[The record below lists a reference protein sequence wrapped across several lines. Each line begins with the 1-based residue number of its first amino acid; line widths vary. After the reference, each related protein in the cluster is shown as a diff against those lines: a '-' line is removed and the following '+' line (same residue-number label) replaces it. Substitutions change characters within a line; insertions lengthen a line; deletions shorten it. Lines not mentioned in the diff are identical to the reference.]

1 MNIDLEMLN
10 AQVDALRIAYLGLLF
25 SLYPN
30 DPDRRWLARY
40 YFWQTERENLA
51 TLSYRVQTSS
61 HETDKIDRRRFQLQV
76 LMDVAY
82 IQGGL
87 EGFDIQRRIDPYS
100 FDLAMRVYSQ
110 TDGSEE
116 EMIRELDRIRP

>member
-1 MNIDLEMLN
+1 MNIDLELVK

-40 YFWQTERENLA
+40 YFWQMERENLA
-51 TLSYRVQTSS
+51 TLRGRVQNSS
-61 HETDKIDRRRFQLQV
+61 PETDKIDRRRFQLQV

-87 EGFDIQRRIDPYS
+87 EGFDILRRIDPDS
-100 FDLAMRVYSQ
+100 FDLAMRIYSQ
-110 TDGSEE
+110 TDGSEDQMVQKIE
-116 EMIRELDRIRP
+116 KIYK